1 MDCFVGI
8 DLGTSSVR
16 AMALGEGGETLA
28 IQGRDYAIREPRPGY
43 AEQSPEEWWEAA
55 ADCLRR
61 LLEREELRG
70 ARVRSV
76 GLSGQMHGLVLL
88 GRDGQ
93 PLRDAIIWPDRRT
106 ADICRKWSESIGVE
120 TISTIAGL
128 PLATGFMAPS
138 MAWVKENESETYGRA
153 ALALLPKDYLRY
165 RLTGELMTDFTDA
178 SGSLL
183 LDVSH
188 RRWSSE
194 LINRFGL
201 DERLLPP
208 IMNSADVAGRITEAA
223 AEATGLPA
231 GTPVA
236 VGGADIAM
244 AALALGAGKPG
255 GAIVSISTGG
265 TVITSIDRLILD
277 RRLHT
282 ICGTEGGTWILMG
295 ATLSAGLSL
304 SWFARNV
311 AQPLRGSNPA
321 EDGGLVERLAQDA
334 ESAAPGSD
342 NLIFAPY
349 LCGERTPYMDPNAK
363 GCFIGLTLRHTHA
376 HMVRAIME
384 GVTYSL
390 GESLD
395 IFDEIGVPIRSL
407 ACSGGGAR
415 SRLWRQ
421 ILADVLNHPVVWLRG
436 EEHSGIGAAMTGAKA
451 LGILLPDKA
460 SGEDE
465 SAKIEPNPETSVA
478 YRKLKAIYKQVHPK
492 LAGIFDQ
499 LSR

>member
-1 MDCFVGI
+1 
-8 DLGTSSVR
+8 
-16 AMALGEGGETLA
+16 
-28 IQGRDYAIREPRPGY
+28 
-43 AEQSPEEWWEAA
+43 
-55 ADCLRR
+55 
-61 LLEREELRG
+61 
-70 ARVRSV
+70 
-76 GLSGQMHGLVLL
+76 
-88 GRDGQ
+88 
-93 PLRDAIIWPDRRT
+93 
-106 ADICRKWSESIGVE
+106 
-120 TISTIAGL
+120 
-128 PLATGFMAPS
+128 
-138 MAWVKENESETYGRA
+138 
-153 ALALLPKDYLRY
+153 
-165 RLTGELMTDFTDA
+165 
-178 SGSLL
+178 
-183 LDVSH
+183 
-188 RRWSSE
+188 
-194 LINRFGL
+194 
-201 DERLLPP
+201 
-208 IMNSADVAGRITEAA
+208 
-223 AEATGLPA
+223 
-231 GTPVA
+231 
-236 VGGADIAM
+236 
-244 AALALGAGKPG
+244 
-255 GAIVSISTGG
+255 
-265 TVITSIDRLILD
+265 
-277 RRLHT
+277 
-282 ICGTEGGTWILMG
+282 
-295 ATLSAGLSL
+295 
-304 SWFARNV
+304 V